1 MQKAFAIAFNEL
13 RVQLKQPATLVSMVI
28 LPAVL
33 IFVIGLA
40 NGQPLDSTT
49 VRTIPV
55 DVMDNDGTP
64 ESAALLA
71 SMKSLEPALVF
82 CPQDEGQPL
91 GDSTVACGY
100 PDGAV
105 TLTDEQAADRLED
118 GTVDAALVIPAGFAA
133 ALAAGEPTTVVFRNA
148 DETPGDSPVLQA
160 LNAAIQRSAGVSVAR
175 RVAVNIDTEVL
186 AGDGGYVALVEERAS
201 ALWASEPIG
210 VDFSLAPGE
219 STSTSTAPG
228 FQQSVPGMGSMY
240 VMSTVLA
247 GAAILIAERKT
258 MTLQR
263 LATMPVTPSQIIGG
277 KLLARFLLGMLQY
290 GVAFG
295 VGIIMGQVF
304 GVSFGNNPLALLFV
318 AVSFTL
324 CMSGLA
330 LFFATV
336 VKTDNQAASIGTL
349 LSLTLAPIGG
359 AWWSLELEFIPD
371 FMQAIS
377 YISPF
382 RYAMDGF
389 TAVIREGGGFAE
401 VLPSSAVLLTVGA
414 VLFALAVRR
423 FKVA

>member
-1 MQKAFAIAFNEL
+1 MRKAFAIAFNEL

-28 LPAVL
+28 LPAAL

-40 NGQPLDSTT
+40 NGQPLGGGTT
-49 VRTIPV
+49 VRTVPV
-55 DVMDNDGTP
+55 DVMDNDGSP

-91 GDSTVACGY
+91 GDLTVACGY
-100 PDGAV
+100 PEGSAM
-105 TLTDEQAADRLED
+105 LTDEQAADRLED
-118 GTVDAALVIPAGFAA
+118 ETVDATLVIPAGFAA

-148 DETPGDSPVLQA
+148 DDTPTDSPVLQA

-175 RVAVNIDTEVL
+175 RVAVNIDIEAL
-186 AGDGGYVALVEERAS
+186 AGDGAYVALVEERAS
-201 ALWASEPIG
+201 ALWASEPVG
-210 VDFSLAPGE
+210 VDFSLAPGD

-295 VGIIMGQVF
+295 VGLVMGQVF

-318 AVSFTL
+318 AASFTL

-330 LFFATV
+330 RV
-336 VKTDNQAASIGTL
+336 VVAGTGVYPRFHASHQL
-349 LSLTLAPIGG
+349 PI
-359 AWWSLELEFIPD
+359 AVPL
-371 FMQAIS
+371 
-377 YISPF
+377 
-382 RYAMDGF
+382 RDGR
-389 TAVIREGGGFAE
+389 V
-401 VLPSSAVLLTVGA
+401 
-414 VLFALAVRR
+414 
-423 FKVA
+423 